1 MKGSALFISLLDFK
15 KKFNI
20 ICSFFIFIFVF
31 SYPSLIIAKFD
42 PHPLNQKEGRVCD
55 AAICCVFKN
64 EADWLKE
71 WIEFHKLI
79 GVTHFY
85 LYNNVSTDH
94 YMDVLKPYLISGEV
108 ELFEF
113 EETPLK
119 TYHQIEIYNHAINI
133 SKGFT
138 QWLAVVDT
146 DEFIVPWETKNLIT
160 YLNGIP
166 DYVGGVEIHWQTFG
180 TSWVKSLSPGEL
192 LIEKLVLRAHSNEVI
207 NKWFKS
213 IVRPHYVKRWESA
226 HYCSYLPGFIGL
238 QVNPCGKNDAP
249 KNDLSVSQIRI
260 HHYIWRTE
268 DFFYQVKLPRISQWD
283 FNLFHYD
290 SPNDY
295 IPILNGVLD
304 VSMMYFVPDL
314 KKTVFSDNDE

>member
-1 MKGSALFISLLDFK
+1 MKGSALFSSLLEIK
-15 KKFNI
+15 KKF
-20 ICSFFIFIFVF
+20 FFISPILILIFF
-31 SYPSLIIAKFD
+31 LSYPLSIIAKFD
-42 PHPLNQKEGRVCD
+42 PHPLNKKEGRVCD
-55 AAICCVFKN
+55 VAICCVFKN

-94 YMDVLKPYLISGEV
+94 YMEVLKPYLTSGEV

-119 TYHQIEIYNHAINI
+119 TYHQIEIYNHTLSI
-133 SKGFT
+133 SRGFT
-138 QWLAVVDT
+138 QWLAAIDT

-166 DYVGGVEIHWQTFG
+166 DYVGGIEIHWQTFG
-180 TSWVKSLSPGEL
+180 TSWIKSLNPGEL
-192 LIEKLVLRAHSNEVI
+192 LIEKLILRAHCSESI
-207 NKWFKS
+207 NKWVKS
-213 IVRPHYVKRWESA
+213 IVRPHYAKRWESA
-226 HYCSYLPGFIGL
+226 HVCTYFPGFKDL

-249 KNDLSVSQIRI
+249 ENELSVKQIRI

-268 DFFYQVKLPRISQWD
+268 DFFYQVKLPRISKWD
-283 FNLFHYD
+283 FNVFQTK
-290 SPNDY
+290 SPHDY
-295 IPILNGVLD
+295 VPILNGEIDLT
-304 VSMMYFVPDL
+304 MMYFVPDL
-314 KKTVFSDNDE
+314 KKIVFDDNDS